1 MGTSS
6 QSIRINQSIQ
16 IKWKSK
22 VKLNKVNLLWR
33 RICLS
38 FQNRLSWHS
47 FWRYSSESDIK
58 KMFHLNWFLI
68 SHSLVFRFVQ
78 EITQQQ
84 FYEAFSLYIETQ
96 NCRRVQVGKGLWRS
110 CDPTLLLKQGHMLA
124 RLVDR
129 KDWAL
134 YSLWSDSCLKEKK
147 LTLNLFCNVNENL
160 ISRCLI
166 QINPWK
172 NFHYIPREWVQIP
185 GKIWGIWA

>member
-1 MGTSS
+1 MNQELAKQQDLITTAFGSS
-6 QSIRINQSIQ
+6 PQQIHSCPFQSST
-16 IKWKSK
+16 
-22 VKLNKVNLLWR
+22 
-33 RICLS
+33 
-38 FQNRLSWHS
+38 
-47 FWRYSSESDIK
+47 
-58 KMFHLNWFLI
+58 I